1 MATDFNNK
9 AVLGKP
15 SFVGNKNLNDLPLD
29 ARIRIDTLDE
39 VSMITFP
46 YVGMLFYIRDEEK
59 FYVVKSLKGEEQVPG
74 IAATF
79 IPNYKIDVFEEFSG
93 GGGEGMTEEEKAIL
107 IRLNETVGYEG
118 VDSEPEYYLASDQY
132 TPGALKV
139 VSDNAVPLAGEV
151 RLSDANINGG
161 AFNVG
166 DYVLLVEATEPY
178 DGEGLAEQVRKNT
191 KNIGESGEVAKPLH
205 YELVQK
211 SYDEEVLQ
219 VVSDATDPLPAGC
232 ILKKDAN
239 ANASQDVQFK
249 VGDRIRLMPEIPEVP
264 EAYRLATSTLEPGVT
279 IVADNSPT
287 VSADQVKLATANM
300 NGGNFT
306 VGEIVVYRAAQA
318 ATKDVF
324 VSCVL
329 TSKDALI
336 VVDSNKDPIEANEV
350 KLSEVVSINGQV
362 EGAESF
368 VVGSCVKFIAAKDPV
383 PAHFEYPNAIWENG
397 AKEIIAADSEFIE
410 ADQIKMSEVEPIT
423 AGFNVGDRVVYVPY
437 KAAISEYYVQDVGS
451 YPEGAKLV
459 VDNNKA
465 IVEADE
471 IKLSDANMNGGNFAM
486 GDYVVLKQASEQVEG
501 SGILWRLDLLEARN
515 YDEIIGREP
524 VEGVEE
530 VKDVYTLAEPDYPA
544 GTLSVVANG
553 TDPLEE
559 GCVHQ
564 DTANLNQA
572 NPAAIPVGAK
582 VIHIAEVIA
591 SEATYAECKPNE
603 KGALTVVADSTENP
617 LDNQIKQADIQAVG
631 CNFDIGQIV
640 KFVPAVEG
648 VVEHYEVVN
657 KNVYGP
663 DALEIVIDGS
673 VTKAN
678 QVELSAVYASGSTDP
693 NGDPFDV
700 GDMVTVVK
708 GNPAVI
714 EDKGSGI
721 LGRLA
726 ALEKLHEGELEE
738 PEEEPEFKIVETIV
752 NEDFPPGGLYEQGQH
767 SIPVGDL
774 LIVDI
779 PAELQ
784 YRETSTISN
793 KCRTEV
799 TENDEGYITQFRVYL
814 ENERHESIKAVCT
827 MVTLE
832 GEEVVLEY
840 KWSFKSYVY
849 FGACDV
855 NIDELTAD
863 IIMAGEKEAL
873 ENFNEI
879 TKVLKL
885 ENQYDFFVYPIDFG
899 MNLKSINQN
908 GFNILDSYDSTFL
921 DVDDVYSFVYCSK
934 WKQTFPDGIEKTLI
948 KK

>member
-1 MATDFNNK
+1 
-9 AVLGKP
+9 
-15 SFVGNKNLNDLPLD
+15 
-29 ARIRIDTLDE
+29 
-39 VSMITFP
+39 
-46 YVGMLFYIRDEEK
+46 
-59 FYVVKSLKGEEQVPG
+59 
-74 IAATF
+74 
-79 IPNYKIDVFEEFSG
+79 
-93 GGGEGMTEEEKAIL
+93 
-107 IRLNETVGYEG
+107 
-118 VDSEPEYYLASDQY
+118 
-132 TPGALKV
+132 
-139 VSDNAVPLAGEV
+139 
-151 RLSDANINGG
+151 
-161 AFNVG
+161 
-166 DYVLLVEATEPY
+166 
-178 DGEGLAEQVRKNT
+178 
-191 KNIGESGEVAKPLH
+191 
-205 YELVQK
+205 
-211 SYDEEVLQ
+211 
-219 VVSDATDPLPAGC
+219 
-232 ILKKDAN
+232 
-239 ANASQDVQFK
+239 
-249 VGDRIRLMPEIPEVP
+249 
-264 EAYRLATSTLEPGVT
+264 
-279 IVADNSPT
+279 
-287 VSADQVKLATANM
+287 M
-300 NGGNFT
+300 NGGTFV
-306 VGEIVVYRAAQA
+306 VGETVVYRAAKQ
-318 ATKDVF
+318 ATKDEF

-336 VVDSNKDPIEANEV
+336 VVDSNKDPLEANEV
-350 KLSEVVSINGQV
+350 KLSEVVSVNSQV
-362 EGAESF
+362 TGAGTF
-368 VVGSCVKFIAAKDPV
+368 VVGSCVKFVPGQPQS
-383 PAHFEYPNAIWENG
+383 PAHFEYPATIWEEG
-397 AKEIIAADSEFIE
+397 TKTIIAGGEQFVE
-410 ADQIKMSEVEPIT
+410 ADQIKKTEVDLIT
-423 AGFNVGDRVVYVPY
+423 PDFNVGDKVVYVPY
-437 KAAISEYYVQDVGS
+437 KAAIPEYYVQDVGL

-465 IVEADE
+465 VVAEDE

-486 GDYVVLKQASEQVEG
+486 GDYVVLKQPSEQVEG

-530 VKDVYTLAEPDYPA
+530 VKDVYTLAEPDYPV

-582 VIHIAEVIA
+582 VIHIAEVIE

-631 CNFDIGQIV
+631 CNFDVGQIV
-640 KFVPAVEG
+640 KFIPAVEG

-657 KNVYGP
+657 KNVYRE

-708 GNPAVI
+708 GHPAVI

-738 PEEEPEFKIVETIV
+738 PEEPEEPEFKIVETIV

-767 SIPVGDL
+767 SIPAGDL

-784 YRETSTISN
+784 YALTSSISG
-793 KCRTEV
+793 KCKTEV
-799 TENDEGYITQFRVYL
+799 TENDEGYVTQIRVYL
-814 ENERHESIKAVCT
+814 ENETHQTIDTVCSMET
-827 MVTLE
+827 PE
-832 GEEVVLEY
+832 GEKIVLEY
-840 KWSFKSYVY
+840 KWNFKSYIY
-849 FGACDV
+849 YGACDV
-855 NIDELTAD
+855 NIDELTVD
-863 IIMAGEKEAL
+863 IIKAGEKEPL
-873 ENFNEI
+873 ENFDEI
-879 TKVLKL
+879 SKVLEL
-885 ENQYDFFVYPIDFG
+885 NNQNDFFVYPKDFG
-899 MNLKSINQN
+899 MPLSSINQS
-908 GFNILDSYDSTFL
+908 GFDILDSYDFTYK
-921 DVDDVYSFVYCSK
+921 DVDDVYSYVYCSK
-934 WKQTFPDGIEKTLI
+934 WKQTFPDGVQKTF